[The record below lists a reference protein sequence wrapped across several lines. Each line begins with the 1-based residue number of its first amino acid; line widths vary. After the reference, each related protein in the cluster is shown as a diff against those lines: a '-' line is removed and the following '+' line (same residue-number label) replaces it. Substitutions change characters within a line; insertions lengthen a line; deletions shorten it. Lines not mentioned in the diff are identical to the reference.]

1 MPPRKA
7 RQRTEVTLL
16 KRVAATEAPTRP
28 AGRGAAGRAKKGN
41 VNATVARTSSKEPAA
56 ATVSGSSLKF
66 QVSGVLL
73 CVLAAWILL
82 ALVLAAT
89 GSGSEH
95 PLGPWLGREMT
106 RFLLWSLGALPAL
119 LLPMVL
125 VASGIRLVMG
135 SGPLRNRILLVAM
148 LGWGHLL
155 LAMSLPGLV
164 HPDMSP
170 EALTRRG
177 GALGQLLVQSFFQP
191 IFGSSWLGPT
201 IVLCFTGIGTVLLAL
216 RMAPAEAFSTA
227 GGMGTSL
234 WRQLQERLARPAL
247 SRVQQDVED
256 EFLEGG
262 ALALGVEPKGRFLDR
277 RIRLEPEDGRILPMP
292 TGSIPVPPP
301 AAPKARQG
309 RTPLVPGAQL
319 AAAAARPAAALPDP
333 SAESALA
340 GKALEVY
347 QNLSEWRPLRPED
360 LVGLNPLEVREL
372 KRRDEEVR
380 RAAMLNEWEDRE
392 VHAQVARRPRIAP
405 EPESVPPPVPGERT
419 APVERPAKR
428 MAVPE
433 PEELDDVATDPVI
446 EPDAPPR
453 AQVRRAVVPPSPKQQ
468 RSQGTP
474 GAAGLYHV
482 PDVSILPDPPP
493 QEAEVDEKELQS
505 LADKLVLQLRNF
517 GVQGKVLQIEPGPV
531 ITRFKIELAP
541 GTPVRKIS
549 NLSEDLALALKARR
563 IRIQAPIPGESL
575 VGVEIPNP
583 KPETVY
589 IKELLRA
596 NQFRDSKM
604 KLPVVLGKDTSG
616 HPAFTDLSRAP
627 HLLIA
632 GQTGSGKSVCIN
644 TILSSLLFSQSPEHL
659 RMILIDP
666 KVVELSTYTEIPHL
680 MAPVVTKPE
689 EAVLALKWV
698 AVEMDRRYDVLASA
712 GVRNIA
718 GFNDKLV
725 AGTLPESMVPEDAV
739 RMPYLLVI
747 VDEFADL
754 MMVAGKE
761 VETNVARIAQKA
773 RAVGIHMI
781 LATQRPSTNVITGV
795 IKANLPT
802 RIAFQV
808 ASQIDARTILD
819 RMGAEELLGRGD
831 MLFRGIE
838 APEAVRIHGAFV
850 SDQEAEA
857 AALAASSQGIVFPM
871 LDRFEVPDEL
881 SDDDD
886 GGDAPIKLDSKF
898 SEAARLVVTVRQG
911 SVSMLQRRM
920 EVGFARAGRMMD
932 QLERMGI
939 VGKDRGSKAREVLMD
954 ELQVEDLLR
963 RLEEGY

>member
-1 MPPRKA
+1 
-7 RQRTEVTLL
+7 
-16 KRVAATEAPTRP
+16 
-28 AGRGAAGRAKKGN
+28 
-41 VNATVARTSSKEPAA
+41 
-56 ATVSGSSLKF
+56 
-66 QVSGVLL
+66 
-73 CVLAAWILL
+73 
-82 ALVLAAT
+82 
-89 GSGSEH
+89 
-95 PLGPWLGREMT
+95 
-106 RFLLWSLGALPAL
+106 
-119 LLPMVL
+119 
-125 VASGIRLVMG
+125 
-135 SGPLRNRILLVAM
+135 
-148 LGWGHLL
+148 
-155 LAMSLPGLV
+155 
-164 HPDMSP
+164 
-170 EALTRRG
+170 
-177 GALGQLLVQSFFQP
+177 
-191 IFGSSWLGPT
+191 
-201 IVLCFTGIGTVLLAL
+201 
-216 RMAPAEAFSTA
+216 MA
-227 GGMGTSL
+227 
-234 WRQLQERLARPAL
+234 
-247 SRVQQDVED
+247 
-256 EFLEGG
+256 
-262 ALALGVEPKGRFLDR
+262 DR
-277 RIRLEPEDGRILPMP
+277 
-292 TGSIPVPPP
+292 
-301 AAPKARQG
+301 
-309 RTPLVPGAQL
+309 
-319 AAAAARPAAALPDP
+319 
-333 SAESALA
+333 
-340 GKALEVY
+340 
-347 QNLSEWRPLRPED
+347 
-360 LVGLNPLEVREL
+360 
-372 KRRDEEVR
+372 
-380 RAAMLNEWEDRE
+380 
-392 VHAQVARRPRIAP
+392 
-405 EPESVPPPVPGERT
+405 
-419 APVERPAKR
+419 
-428 MAVPE
+428 
-433 PEELDDVATDPVI
+433 
-446 EPDAPPR
+446 
-453 AQVRRAVVPPSPKQQ
+453 
-468 RSQGTP
+468 
-474 GAAGLYHV
+474 
-482 PDVSILPDPPP
+482 
-493 QEAEVDEKELQS
+493 
-505 LADKLVLQLRNF
+505 LVLQLRNF

-596 NQFRDSKM
+596 PQFRDPKF

-698 AVEMDRRYDVLASA
+698 AVEMDRRYEVLASA

-725 AGTLPESMVPEDAV
+725 AGTLPETMVPEDAV

-881 SDDDD
+881 GDGDDDD
-886 GGDAPIKLDSKF
+886 GDAPIKLDSKF
-898 SEAARLVVTVRQG
+898 ADAARMVVTVRQG

-920 EVGFARAGRMMD
+920 EIGFARAGRMMD

>member
-1 MPPRKA
+1 MPPRKP
-7 RQRTEVTLL
+7 RVRTEVTQL
-16 KRVAATEAPTRP
+16 KRVAPPTEAATRT
-28 AGRGAAGRAKKGN
+28 ARGAASRSRKEKPPAPRGESAS
-41 VNATVARTSSKEPAA
+41 APHRTPLG
-56 ATVSGSSLKF
+56 VQISGF
-66 QVSGVLL
+66 LL

-89 GSGSEH
+89 SRGAEH
-95 PLGPWLGREMT
+95 PLGPWLGEEMS
-106 RFLLWSLGALPAL
+106 RFLLWSLGALPSI
-119 LLPMVL
+119 LLPFLL
-125 VASGIRLVMG
+125 VAAGVRLVMG
-135 SGPLRNRILLVAM
+135 GGPLRNRVLLVAA
-148 LGWGHLL
+148 LAWLHAL
-155 LAMSLPGLV
+155 LALSLFGLES
-164 HPDMSP
+164 PDMSP
-170 EALTRRG
+170 AVLSRRG
-177 GALGQLLVQSFFQP
+177 GALGQLLSNSFFLP
-191 IFGSSWLGPT
+191 VFGPHWLGPA
-201 IVLCFTGIGTVLLAL
+201 IVLLVTGVGTALLAL
-216 RMAPAEAFSTA
+216 RMAPSEAFSTA
-227 GGMGTSL
+227 GGMGVSL
-234 WRQLQERLARPAL
+234 WSQLRERMARPVAD
-247 SRVQQDVED
+247 RVEREVER

-277 RIRLEPEDGRILPMP
+277 RIRPEPEDGRVLPMP
-292 TGSIPVPPP
+292 LDAVEPSP
-301 AAPKARQG
+301 AAPKPRQG

-319 AAAAARPAAALPDP
+319 AAAAAARAMPDP

-372 KRRDEEVR
+372 KRRDEELR
-380 RAAMLNEWEDRE
+380 KAAMLNEWEDRE
-392 VHAQVARRPRIAP
+392 VRAQVSRRPRIAADP
-405 EPESVPPPVPGERT
+405 EPAPMPPAFPDKP
-419 APVERPAKR
+419 AERPAGRR

-433 PEELDDVATDPVI
+433 PEDDPVAPPPVTDDGP
-446 EPDAPPR
+446 EEAPPPR
-453 AQVRRAVVPPSPKQQ
+453 AQVRRAAPPLVQKARPQA
-468 RSQGTP
+468 TP
-474 GAAGLYHV
+474 DAAGRYKV
-482 PDVSILPDPPP
+482 PDVGILPDPPP
-493 QEAEVDEKELQS
+493 QEVEVDEKELQGM
-505 LADKLVLQLRNF
+505 ADRLVLQLRNF

-596 NQFRDSKM
+596 PQFRDPKF

-698 AVEMDRRYDVLASA
+698 AVEMDRRYEVLASA

-725 AGTLPESMVPEDAV
+725 AGTLPETMVPEDAV

-871 LDRFEVPDEL
+871 LDRFEVPDE
-881 SDDDD
+881 SSDGDDDE
-886 GGDAPIKLDSKF
+886 GDAPIKLDAKF
-898 SEAARLVVTVRQG
+898 AEAARMVVLVRQG

-920 EVGFARAGRMMD
+920 EIGFARAGRLMD

-939 VGKDRGSKAREVLMD
+939 VGRDRGSKAREVLMD

-963 RLEEGY
+963 RLEDGY